1 MIKTGVIIMTLFG
14 FLYAG
19 WFSNMFDNTPTAPI
33 TVPIDLSKVGST
45 VEIKMIVKDEWNYQC
60 CLLFYYTFPEH
71 HEIDNFIENFVG
83 TTKYRT
89 DSGSPIYSGTPV
101 PIKLSIYKIDN
112 KKKQLL
118 SSHTYLTIASIAS
131 GGNNSTGYYLQ
142 RLIHT
147 FKFEKGKYILKIEN
161 LKGFSRLQD
170 SKVQFSISMARKYK

>member
-1 MIKTGVIIMTLFG
+1 MIKIGVMIVTLVS
-14 FLYAG
+14 FLNAG
-19 WFSNMFDNTPTAPI
+19 WFANLFDSTPTPPI
-33 TVPIDLSKVGST
+33 TVPIDLSKAGNT
-45 VEIKMIVKDEWNYQC
+45 AEIKMRVKNEWNYQC

-89 DSGSPIYSGTPV
+89 DSGLPIYSGTSV
-101 PIKLSIYKIDN
+101 PIKLSIYKIDR

-118 SSHTYLTIASIAS
+118 SLHTYLTIASIAS

-142 RLIHT
+142 RLVQT

-170 SKVQFSISMARKYK
+170 CKVEFSISMARKYK